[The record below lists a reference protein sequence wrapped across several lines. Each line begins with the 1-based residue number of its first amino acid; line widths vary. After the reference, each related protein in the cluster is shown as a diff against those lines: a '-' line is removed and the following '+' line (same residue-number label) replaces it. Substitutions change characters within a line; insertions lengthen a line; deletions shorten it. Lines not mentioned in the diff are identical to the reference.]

1 MTETTDTTRDKK
13 MAEWSDEEPYR
24 EPVDETKPFDVRY
37 PWELHYNKYIENA
50 QLSIYESG
58 WQHCSPGYKYGPA
71 RWGYFLLHFIENGR
85 GTLTVNHTSYKL
97 SRNQVFL
104 TLPDTDTTYTADEEL
119 PWHYCWV
126 GFNGLNAKEFLIK
139 SGFVENGVYTKSFS
153 SPEKI
158 YSIFKQINDY
168 NARDEASSLGML
180 GSLYVLFAE
189 LFKENK
195 NFELPAVENES
206 YIDRA
211 VRYINENYGFPIT
224 IKDVADYVGFDRS
237 YFFKI
242 FKQQIGVSPKEYLI
256 NQRMSKARSL
266 MKDSEYSCYEICK
279 MVGYEDYSN
288 FSKTFKKR
296 YGKTP
301 REYVAQPFEADAL
314 TE

>member
-1 MTETTDTTRDKK
+1 MN
-13 MAEWSDEEPYR
+13 Y
-24 EPVDETKPFDVRY
+24 
-37 PWELHYNKYIENA
+37 
-50 QLSIYESG
+50 LSFIY
-58 WQHCSPGYKYGPA
+58 HKV
-71 RWGYFLLHFIENGR
+71 LNI
-85 GTLTVNHTSYKL
+85 KL
-97 SRNQVFL
+97 
-104 TLPDTDTTYTADEEL
+104 
-119 PWHYCWV
+119 
-126 GFNGLNAKEFLIK
+126 
-139 SGFVENGVYTKSFS
+139 
-153 SPEKI
+153 KI
-158 YSIFKQINDY
+158 FSIFKQINDY
-168 NARDEASSLGML
+168 NARDEASALGML
-180 GSLYVLFAE
+180 GCLYVLFAE
-189 LFKENK
+189 MFRENK
-195 NFELPAVENES
+195 NFELPVVENES

-266 MKDSEYSCYEICK
+266 MKDTEYSCYEICK